1 MCVTNKRKNN
11 LFGYLVAA
19 GGFLMV
25 MLTMSLLISKTL
37 LLDWMVLVLVAAG
50 IFLVALGM
58 YVVHPKETKEYLDT
72 AGEAIDHLPV
82 RFNRRSED
90 RAHPAPAVVTPASDQ
105 AVIVRPATE
114 PEESELATE
123 EAAQQQIAPLAGR
136 RNPYH
141 HGDG

>member
-82 RFNRRSED
+82 RFNRGSRASRACGGNPSLRSGCDCPPSD
-90 RAHPAPAVVTPASDQ
+90 RA
-105 AVIVRPATE
+105 
-114 PEESELATE
+114 
-123 EAAQQQIAPLAGR
+123 
-136 RNPYH
+136 
-141 HGDG
+141 